1 MGKDKVNTQEEFNKI
16 GNVLTVDTAID
27 ISELPLISL
36 EGDVSSN
43 PVSDVP
49 GITPLSSPSSSG
61 WFFSPDLGELPLI
74 SLEGEIS
81 SNPAFLLIEGVTPLS
96 IPAAI
101 TPVEE
106 RTFSFDSESLPALKV
121 KGKPIEG
128 LEKYED
134 RIKLIATL
142 PHSIQLKS
150 LGQFSL
156 LKHADYD
163 AIKVLH
169 KLVIENK
176 EFFKNVPEKLY
187 DQIDPVTMAYLNK
200 SGEFNFNRE
209 KFIGGE
215 IAKLC
220 ISPNKSNN
228 PEPLKICLFNKGY
241 RPGKHYAVH

>member
-187 DQIDPVTMAYLNK
+187 DQIDPVTMAYLTLIEK
-200 SGEFNFNRE
+200 S
-209 KFIGGE
+209 
-215 IAKLC
+215 
-220 ISPNKSNN
+220 S
-228 PEPLKICLFNKGY
+228 
-241 RPGKHYAVH
+241 